1 MTPNISTN
9 NNQNNEDLIET
20 ARRVLTIEAQSL
32 ETLKERIDENFLK
45 AVEII
50 SKSKGRVVVTGMGKS
65 GLIGRKIAATLAS
78 TGTPSFFMHP
88 AEASHG
94 DLGMVTEEDVVIAI
108 SNSGETDEVLRLIPF
123 LKYFNVKLIAITG
136 NPQSTLA
143 RQADAVL
150 DVSVKE
156 EACPFGFIPTA
167 STTATLAMGD
177 ALAVALIMK
186 NGFKKEDFAFFHPG
200 GSLGRRMLT
209 KVKDLMHREEEL
221 PVVYPHDLMLD
232 VVLEISSKRLGVA
245 VVVDEREKILGIIT
259 DGDVRRGVQKWGK
272 QFFEMKASDIMTV
285 APKSIDEDELA
296 AVALSIMQKYS
307 ITSLVVPSKEGVL
320 RGIIHIHDILKKGIF

>member
-1 MTPNISTN
+1 MENLIEIAKNVLSIEAESL
-9 NNQNNEDLIET
+9 QALKEKINED
-20 ARRVLTIEAQSL
+20 
-32 ETLKERIDENFLK
+32 FLK

-50 SKSKGRVVVTGMGKS
+50 HNSKGRVVVTGMGKS
-65 GLIGRKIAATLAS
+65 GLVGRKIAATLAS

-94 DLGMVTEEDVVIAI
+94 DLGMVTEDDVVIAI
-108 SNSGETDEVLRLIPF
+108 SNSGETDEVLKLIPY
-123 LKYFNVKLIAITG
+123 LKYFNVKLIALTG

-143 RQADAVL
+143 KQADAVL

-177 ALAVALIMK
+177 ALAVALIMR

-200 GSLGRRMLT
+200 GSLGKRMLT
-209 KVKDLMHREEEL
+209 KVKELMHTGDEL
-221 PVVYPHDLMLD
+221 PVSYPDTVMLD
-232 VVLEISSKRLGVA
+232 AVLEISSKRLGV
-245 VVVDEREKILGIIT
+245 VVIVNENKKILGIIT
-259 DGDVRRGVQKWGK
+259 DGDVRRGVQRYGK
-272 QFFEMKASDIMTV
+272 ELFELKASQIMTIN
-285 APKSIDEDELA
+285 PKTINEEELA

-307 ITSLVVPSKEGVL
+307 ITSLVVPDSEGTL
-320 RGIIHIHDILKKGIF
+320 KGLIHIHDILKKGIF

>member
-1 MTPNISTN
+1 MEN
-9 NNQNNEDLIET
+9 LIEV
-20 ARRVLTIEAQSL
+20 AKKVLLIEAQSL
-32 ETLKERIDENFLK
+32 QSLIDRINEDFVK

-50 SKSKGRVVVTGMGKS
+50 HNSKGRVVVTGIGKS

-108 SNSGETDEVLRLIPF
+108 SNSGETEEVLRLIPF
-123 LKYFNVKLIAITG
+123 LKYFNVKIIALSG

-143 RQADAVL
+143 KQADVFL

-177 ALAVALIMK
+177 ALAVALIMR
-186 NGFKKEDFAFFHPG
+186 NGFKKEDFAMFHPG
-200 GSLGRRMLT
+200 GSLGRKMLT
-209 KVKDLMHREEEL
+209 KVKDLMHTGEEI
-221 PVVYPHDLMLD
+221 PVVYPDTGMID
-232 VVLEISSKRLGVA
+232 AVLEISSKRLGV
-245 VVVDEREKILGIIT
+245 VVVIDENKKILGIIT

-272 QFFEMKASDIMTV
+272 ELFDLKASQIMTKS
-285 APKSIDEDELA
+285 PKTINEEELA
-296 AVALSIMQKYS
+296 AVALSTMRKYS
-307 ITSLVVPSKEGVL
+307 ITSLVVPASDGTL
-320 RGIIHIHDILKKGIF
+320 RGLIHIHDILKKGIF

>member
-1 MTPNISTN
+1 MDSLVDIA
-9 NNQNNEDLIET
+9 QK
-20 ARRVLTIEAQSL
+20 VLSIEAQSI
-32 ETLKERIDENFLK
+32 EGLKTRINENFLK

-50 SKSKGRVVVTGMGKS
+50 HNAKGRVVITGIGKS

-94 DLGMVTEEDVVIAI
+94 DLGMVTEDDVVIAI
-108 SNSGETDEVLRLIPF
+108 SNSGETEEVLRLLPF
-123 LKYFNVKLIAITG
+123 MKYFNMKVIAITG

-143 RQADAVL
+143 RQADTFL

-177 ALAVALIMK
+177 ALAAALIMR

-200 GSLGRRMLT
+200 GSLGKKMLT
-209 KVKDLMHREEEL
+209 KVKDLMHVGDEL
-221 PVVYPHDLMLD
+221 PVVYPQTLMLD
-232 VVLEISSKRLGVA
+232 AILEISSKRLGV
-245 VVVDEREKILGIIT
+245 VVIVDENKRILGIIT
-259 DGDVRRGVQKWGK
+259 DGDVRRGVQRWGK
-272 QFFEMKASDIMTV
+272 ELFELKASDVMTV
-285 APKSIDEDELA
+285 NPKTINEEELA
-296 AVALSIMQKYS
+296 AAALSIMQKYS
-307 ITSLVVPSKEGVL
+307 ITTLVVPASNGTLKGL
-320 RGIIHIHDILKKGIF
+320 IHIHDILKKGIF